1 MGPWLAVAA
10 VALALP
16 TAVAQS
22 NCEKCATNSQC
33 TYASTSSKNVN
44 VLHAFCGTVSNTF
57 YCCPTLLDGR
67 SQECNPSNTKECRY
81 RSGSSSSGSSS
92 SGSRDT
98 DDDAAAYISYVIPRT
113 PPSRR
118 RRRARPA
125 RTPARKRGAA
135 PRPSPS

>member
-57 YCCPTLLDGR
+57 YCCPTLV
-67 SQECNPSNTKECRY
+67 
-81 RSGSSSSGSSS
+81 
-92 SGSRDT
+92 RDPP
-98 DDDAAAYISYVIPRT
+98 DDPYT
-113 PPSRR
+113 PPLATPSSTHRERMLAPMCRR
-118 RRRARPA
+118 GP
-125 RTPARKRGAA
+125 
-135 PRPSPS
+135 